1 MSPVLAEA
9 GRKGHTMT
17 ARTAHNSRGGSL
29 PGIVGNDLVREVCE
43 AIGCLP
49 GVTVMRNPV
58 MRVRLPSGGY
68 AWTGIGGEGAP
79 DLHVEVMTP
88 SGVHACAWFE
98 CKSGTG
104 ELNQKQRQWHAAA
117 EKMGRH
123 VYVIREVRDAVAVVE
138 AFRMGSVVRP

>member
-1 MSPVLAEA
+1 MTARLPSPP
-9 GRKGHTMT
+9 
-17 ARTAHNSRGGSL
+17 ARTAHNSRGGAL
-29 PGIVGNDLVREVCE
+29 PGIVGNDLVRDVCE